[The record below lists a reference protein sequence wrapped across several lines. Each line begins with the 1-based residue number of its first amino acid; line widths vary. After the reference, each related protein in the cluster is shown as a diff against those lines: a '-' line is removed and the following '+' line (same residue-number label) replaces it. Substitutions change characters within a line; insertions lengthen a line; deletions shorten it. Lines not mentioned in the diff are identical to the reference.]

1 MTTTALTS
9 ELEAINIILQAAEEA
24 PVQSLALTGLYPLD
38 KAKGILSEA
47 SAAVQSTGWKFN
59 SEEDFS
65 VSPDGAG
72 QITLPA
78 NMLRFDVAPSN
89 SYKAVQRG
97 TRLYDA
103 QSHSYVFSGAV
114 KGTAVFLLS
123 WDELPQPA
131 RYFVAIKAARTMQ
144 GRSSISE
151 SAYRYSLD
159 DEQAARLALSEHE
172 TVTGDYN
179 MLRDSWS
186 CASVLQGR
194 EELFL

>member
-1 MTTTALTS
+1 MTSTALTS

-47 SAAVQSTGWKFN
+47 STAVQSTGWKFN
-59 SEEDFS
+59 TEEGFS
-65 VSPDGAG
+65 VTPDGAG
-72 QITLPA
+72 QITLPG
-78 NMLRFDVAPSN
+78 NMIRFTPVPSTA
-89 SYKAVQRG
+89 YQAIQRG
-97 TRLYDA
+97 TRLYDSK
-103 QSHSYVFSGAV
+103 SHSYTFSGPV

-131 RYFVAIKAARTMQ
+131 RYFIAIKAARTMQ
-144 GRSSISE
+144 GRSSVGDSV
-151 SAYRYSLD
+151 YRYSLD
-159 DEQAARLALSEHE
+159 DELAARLALSEHE

-179 MLRDSWS
+179 MLTDSWS

-194 EELFL
+194 EDLFL